1 MFRRPRNRPIPVRFP
16 RAQKRTRESETPFEF
31 TQKIESGLSA
41 ILGFFVDVVR
51 VIYRMFRHPLS
62 FDRYADPKGNLAP
75 SVRPFT
81 FLALTAFI
89 ATNAVRALTTSML
102 LVMLTFAR
110 CSAPE
115 TQEEVAFPNMA
126 SLLKLPAVED
136 VLLTALPAVLLSVL
150 FLTLFL
156 RAFRGQAAAG
166 RGRALNLCLYIVGLQ
181 YLLLAFSVSWF
192 ISGNLFNKADD
203 DGTVSPLMSIGSD
216 AMMTGYVAAA
226 SLLILGWPALLA
238 STQITKLLPA
248 SGGRTPARVAR
259 VAGVPLAALFL
270 SLGTLPLGLLIS
282 IPLSRFDLARQA
294 APNPT
299 VEVARLYLS
308 TGPEPT
314 VLRLLV
320 TNRSNR
326 TLRLSKGFFEYQD
339 LAATGREVN
348 KGTIVHWQSGDDY
361 LLTIKPGDSAWL
373 ESRLDAAGTSTSCA
387 GIGNR
392 NEWSN
397 ENWKSFPPPTPIF
410 WWGFG
415 IESYPTPQG
424 TKGKMCVSNVMPSGK
439 TEPVFAFVKIGV

>member
-1 MFRRPRNRPIPVRFP
+1 VHR
-16 RAQKRTRESETPFEF
+16 RTRDSETPFEF
-31 TQKIESGLSA
+31 TQKIENGLSA
-41 ILGFFVDVVR
+41 ILGFFADVVR

-102 LVMLTFAR
+102 LVLLTFAR

-115 TQEEVAFPNMA
+115 TQEEVALPNMA

-192 ISGNLFNKADD
+192 ISGNLFNKADE
-203 DGTVSPLMSIGSD
+203 DGTVSPLMSISSD
-216 AMMTGYVAAA
+216 VIMISYVAAA

-238 STQITKLLPA
+238 STQIAKLLPA
-248 SGGRTPARVAR
+248 SGGRAHARVAR
-259 VAGVPLAALFL
+259 VVGVTLAALFL

-282 IPLSRFDLARQA
+282 IPLSA
-294 APNPT
+294 
-299 VEVARLYLS
+299 S
-308 TGPEPT
+308 TWRVRPRRIRPWRSPGST
-314 VLRLLV
+314 CR
-320 TNRSNR
+320 RASNR
-326 TLRLSKGFFEYQD
+326 RCFACWSRTARTGRSDFPRASSSTRIWPPPVAKSIRGPSFAGR
-339 LAATGREVN
+339 AAT
-348 KGTIVHWQSGDDY
+348 T
-361 LLTIKPGDSAWL
+361 T
-373 ESRLDAAGTSTSCA
+373 C
-387 GIGNR
+387 
-392 NEWSN
+392 
-397 ENWKSFPPPTPIF
+397 
-410 WWGFG
+410 
-415 IESYPTPQG
+415 
-424 TKGKMCVSNVMPSGK
+424 
-439 TEPVFAFVKIGV
+439 